1 MSEPI
6 RAKMHIWGP
15 NRTQK
20 VIFVDELEAYEEKGW
35 RDHPNKVGKPVE
47 RSLFQPV
54 QPLNHDEAPKKRGRP
69 KAVSQ
74 DDKI

>member
-20 VIFVDELEAYEEKGW
+20 VIFIDELEHYEANGW
-35 RDHPNKVGKPVE
+35 RDHPNKVGLPVE
-47 RSLFQPV
+47 RALFEPSLTST
-54 QPLNHDEAPKKRGRP
+54 HDEAPKKRGRKP
-69 KAVSQ
+69 KE
-74 DDKI
+74 

>member
-1 MSEPI
+1 MT

-35 RDHPNKVGKPVE
+35 RDHPNKVGLPVE
-47 RSLFQPV
+47 RSLFEPAQS
-54 QPLNHDEAPKKRGRP
+54 LNHDEAPKKRGRP
-69 KAVSQ
+69 KAVNQ
-74 DDKI
+74 DDTI

>member
-47 RSLFQPV
+47 RVIPQE
-54 QPLNHDEAPKKRGRP
+54 EAPKKRGRP
-69 KAVSQ
+69 KTVNQ
-74 DDKI
+74 DDTI